1 MFRHFVLLFSLS
13 FAFSLGWLSRGLW
26 QSDSPESVLDNSS
39 FSQQNAALK
48 ESALKG
54 SDPLNSHDF
63 DSQAN
68 LHGSDPFNTNPAVYA
83 NTVPPLSK
91 IKKLLESAE
100 YTEAISLYQEQNQFG
115 ADNVAQLRSLLLKEL
130 DQLLAARDYTR
141 FSELTDAYL
150 SAYYDDIDVLLLLA
164 DFNQN
169 SGFFIE
175 AVNVYQLIKTY
186 AYSAERQQLWLSRFD
201 QFVNEVDQYY
211 TSQADWFALTG
222 LYAHMEVLGLLSAP
236 YQYKQAIAY
245 LNGGDE
251 YSAIQRLKL
260 LVNDAEIGTQAQTTL
275 NSLTEQNIATTQP
288 QNNGFQNAKHVALQ
302 QLGNQFLVDLGINQR
317 DKVTLLIDTGA
328 SMTTLSRAAFDSIS
342 NTRRVRKIGTRLF
355 QTANGVTKGSVYKVE
370 QLSLGSFQLN
380 NMNIAVLDFTLSPGV
395 DGLLGMNVLGQFR
408 FQLDHEKGNL
418 LLSK

>member
-1 MFRHFVLLFSLS
+1 MFSKFSFLLLILTAFVF
-13 FAFSLGWLSRGLW
+13 GWVSRGWW
-26 QSDSPESVLDNSS
+26 QGDSREVVLDSPRSS
-39 FSQQNAALK
+39 PV
-48 ESALKG
+48 LKG

-68 LHGSDPFNTNPAVYA
+68 LQGSDPFNTNPAVEV

-91 IKKLLESAE
+91 LKQYLKNSE
-100 YTEAISLYQEQNQFG
+100 YAQAISLYQEQDQLG
-115 ADNVAQLRSLLLKEL
+115 ADNVARLRSLLLKEL

-141 FSELTDAYL
+141 FSELTEAFL

-164 DFNQN
+164 DFNQS

-186 AYSAERQQLWLSRFD
+186 AYSTERQQLWLSRFD
-201 QFVNEVDQYY
+201 QFVNEMDQYY

-260 LVNDAEIGTQAQTTL
+260 LVNDAEVGTQAQTTL

-288 QNNGFQNAKHVALQ
+288 QNNGFQNAKRVALH
-302 QLGNQFLVDLGINQR
+302 QLGNQYLVDLGVNQR
-317 DKVTLLIDTGA
+317 DEVTLLIDTGA
-328 SMTTLSRAAFDSIS
+328 SMTTLSSSAFESLSS
-342 NTRRVRKIGTRLF
+342 NRKVSKIGTRIF
-355 QTANGVTKGSVYKVE
+355 QTANGVTKGTVYRVD
-370 QLSLGSFQLN
+370 QLRLGSFQIRN
-380 NMNIAVLDFTLSPGV
+380 TNIAVLDFTLSPGV

-408 FQLDHEKGNL
+408 FQIDQDRSSL
-418 LLSK
+418 LLSKK